1 MLYYKCMGF
10 LQDLGGFMSDVNA
23 LTEEI
28 DNVKRD
34 VVSSILD
41 SATEV
46 KQTIDDTAAELS
58 QSAGQ
63 AKDIVRQSTTL
74 PTQLADDTSSD
85 DQI

>member
-63 AKDIVRQSTTL
+63 ARDIVRQSTTL

-85 DQI
+85 D

>member
-1 MLYYKCMGF
+1 MGF
-10 LQDLGGFMSDVNA
+10 LQDLGGFMSEVYA

-34 VVSSILD
+34 VVSSIID

-46 KQTIDDTAAELS
+46 KQTIDDAAAEIS

-74 PTQLADDTSSD
+74 PTQLPDDTASND
-85 DQI
+85 

>member
-1 MLYYKCMGF
+1 MGF